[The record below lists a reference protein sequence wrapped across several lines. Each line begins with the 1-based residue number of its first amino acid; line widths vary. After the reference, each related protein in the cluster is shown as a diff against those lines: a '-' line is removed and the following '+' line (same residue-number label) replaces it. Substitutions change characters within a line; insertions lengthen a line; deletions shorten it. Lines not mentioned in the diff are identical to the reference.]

1 MILNK
6 SIRYHTLI
14 HGGYMH
20 IHEYSEKYVD
30 RHIDIE
36 IMLHHVKCMNILSV
50 VWKLGVAS

>member
-1 MILNK
+1 
-6 SIRYHTLI
+6 
-14 HGGYMH
+14 MH
-20 IHEYSEKYVD
+20 IHEYSEKYVY